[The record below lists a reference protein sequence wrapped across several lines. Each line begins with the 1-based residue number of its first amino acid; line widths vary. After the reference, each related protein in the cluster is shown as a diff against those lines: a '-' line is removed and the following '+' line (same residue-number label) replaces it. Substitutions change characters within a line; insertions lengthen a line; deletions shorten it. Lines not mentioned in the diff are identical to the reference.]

1 MSASDNPGRA
11 DKTAPMIDIRLP
23 TLPGSGGT
31 FRLTRW
37 LCGLGQHVN
46 AGDVVAEIAGEA
58 ATFEIES
65 PGDGALAVQTVGA
78 GTAGL
83 AAGALLGSLKAGY
96 RQAPPPNAPAV
107 LPVEGVIRPVMPKP
121 RAGTRIAS
129 MREALREALADE
141 MRHDS
146 QVFVLGEEVGEYD
159 GANKVT
165 QGLLAEFGPARVVDT
180 PITEHAFAGLAV
192 GAALAG
198 MRPVVEFMT
207 FNFALQAMDH
217 IVNSAAK
224 ARYISGGQLSCP
236 IVFRG
241 PNGSAP
247 RVGAQHAHDFA
258 AMFANIPGLK
268 VLAPATAGDAA
279 GLLRSAIRDNNPVIF
294 LEHELLYGES
304 GEVPENP
311 EHLVPIGEARIAQ
324 VGHDVTLVAY
334 SIAVSHALAAAAEL
348 AAEGISAE
356 VIDLRSLRPLDVPT
370 ILASVRRTGR
380 CVTVEEGWPQ
390 CGIGA
395 EIVAQVVEHAF
406 VALKAPVLRVATA
419 DVPMPYA
426 AKLEALAQV
435 TPARVVE
442 AVRKVME
449 PRTWLPR
456 SL

>member
-1 MSASDNPGRA
+1 MSD
-11 DKTAPMIDIRLP
+11 TARIPPSTAMIDIRLP
-23 TLPGSGGT
+23 ELVGTEGG

-37 LCGLGQHVN
+37 LCGLGQRVN
-46 AGDVVAEIAGEA
+46 EGDVIAEIAGQA

-65 PGDGALAVQTVGA
+65 PADGELAVQSVAA

-83 AAGALLGSLKAGY
+83 VSGALLGALTPRQREAASASPEPIAKAGVTL
-96 RQAPPPNAPAV
+96 RTAASA
-107 LPVEGVIRPVMPKP
+107 P
-121 RAGTRIAS
+121 RAGARIAS

-141 MRHDS
+141 MRRDS
-146 QVFVLGEEVGEYD
+146 QVFVIGEEVGEYD

-217 IVNSAAK
+217 IMNSAAK

-247 RVGAQHAHDFA
+247 RVGAQHAQDFA
-258 AMFANIPGLK
+258 AMFANVPGLK
-268 VLAPATAGDAA
+268 VLAPATASDAA

-311 EHLVPIGEARIAQ
+311 EHLVPIGEARIVQA
-324 VGHDVTLVAY
+324 GHDVTLVAY
-334 SIAVSHALAAAAEL
+334 SIAVSQALAAAAEL
-348 AAEGISAE
+348 AAQGISAE

-370 ILASVRRTGR
+370 ILASVHRTGR

-395 EIVAQVVEHAF
+395 EIAAQVVEHAF
-406 VALKAPVLRVATA
+406 AALKAPVLRVATA

-442 AVRKVME
+442 AVRKVMV
-449 PRTWLPR
+449 PQG
-456 SL
+456 